1 MSKVDENLLGK
12 LVIKYGLDREQ
23 NPKDRNRLWFKLTK
37 EYNDITGGSHP
48 KSKLSKIPTIP
59 FSMSIF
65 IDPLSQAMKSYALR
79 CYALKQSYLKMV

>member
-12 LVIKYGLDREQ
+12 LVIKHGLDREQ

-48 KSKLSKIPTIP
+48 KSKLSKKWQNVAFRDKSKAQLKAIELTLD
-59 FSMSIF
+59 S
-65 IDPLSQAMKSYALR
+65 PLLSRSDH
-79 CYALKQSYLKMV
+79 